1 MQKHNSARGI
11 DRRQF
16 LQQAGLAIGA
26 TGVLGGCADTGQKS
40 PLKDALG
47 SDEHFSIVSNPADPV
62 ASSPAGQWAV
72 QQLREAF
79 ESRGQKP
86 RIVARLQD
94 AHEGPCI
101 IASGPDSPVARGM
114 LADAKVALP
123 QSPESLALVA
133 GKYNNRPALL
143 ACGRD
148 VRGLVYAITEL
159 SDRVKY
165 GAQLTSILNVS
176 DPIVEQP
183 TARVRGIM
191 RSFTSDV
198 EDKPWYNDHEFWKPY
213 LSMLASQRFNRFNLA
228 FGIGYDFTRNIK
240 DAYFYFAYPFLLS
253 VPGYNVR
260 ATNLPDSERDNNLA
274 MLKFISEE
282 TVARGL
288 NFQLGIWTHAY
299 KWTDSPDV
307 NHNIEGLDES
317 NHASYCRD
325 ALKTL
330 LQACP
335 SISGVTF
342 RIHGESGVAEGSYNF
357 WKTLFDGIVQCGRKV
372 SIDLHAKGIDQQ
384 MIDVALNT
392 GMPVTVAPKT
402 WAEHMGLP
410 YHQAAIR
417 PVEQPRPNRRD
428 SGFFAKSSGSRSFL
442 RYGYGDLLK
451 EDRKYGIVHRTWPG
465 TQRLLLWGDP
475 HMAAAYATNF
485 ATFCGSDGLELMEP
499 LSFKGRKGS
508 GLKGRRDAYADP
520 PVQTKYDVE
529 KYVYGYRLWG
539 RLLFNPRTPPE
550 TWERTG
556 FSDFSIQ
563 TLPMR
568 AVWVKFL
575 AVASRILPLI
585 TTAHCPSA
593 ANNNYWPE
601 IYTNMS
607 VVDSRRPGP
616 YSDTPT
622 PRRFGTVSPL
632 DPELFSTIDAHA
644 NDLLNGQPSC
654 KYSPG
659 EVARWLRRLANLE
672 GVQVIPGS
680 SPIPVYSEDI
690 FIQLSLGR
698 FFASKFECGVLW
710 SIFLSSGDDRAGE
723 HAIKKYREAREAW
736 PFTAGPSHD
745 YVSDITFGL
754 EKQLRG
760 HWQDR
765 LPAIDADIAAME
777 AKLKLP
783 PKAKANVD
791 PEKVAAAI
799 AAVLEPPKRPVFKV
813 AHRAP
818 VNFNPGEPIALDLQS
833 SAASAH
839 LHYRRVNQGEPW
851 RVTAMPNSGGKF
863 AAEIP
868 ADYTRSPYPLQY
880 YIELRDAA
888 GAATIYPGL
897 NETFTQ
903 QPYIVVRQARA

>member
-1 MQKHNSARGI
+1 M
-11 DRRQF
+11 
-16 LQQAGLAIGA
+16 
-26 TGVLGGCADTGQKS
+26 
-40 PLKDALG
+40 
-47 SDEHFSIVSNPADPV
+47 V
-62 ASSPAGQWAV
+62 AQ
-72 QQLREAF
+72 
-79 ESRGQKP
+79 
-86 RIVARLQD
+86 LQD
-94 AHEGPCI
+94 APAGPCVV
-101 IASGPDSPVARGM
+101 AAGSDSRIARGM
-114 LADAKVALP
+114 LADAKVSLP
-123 QSPESLALVA
+123 DSPESLALIA
-133 GKYNNRPALL
+133 GRYSDSPVLL

-148 VRGLVYAITEL
+148 ARGLVYALTEL
-159 SDRVKY
+159 ADRVRNCP
-165 GAQLTSILNVS
+165 QLNSYLNVS

-191 RSFTSDV
+191 RSFTSDI
-198 EDKPWYNDHEFWKPY
+198 EDKPWYNDREFWKPY
-213 LSMLASQRFNRFNLA
+213 LSMLAGQRFNRFNLA

-260 ATNLPDSERDNNLA
+260 ATNLPDAERDNNLA
-274 MLKFISEE
+274 MLKFISDQ
-282 TVARGL
+282 TVARGMD
-288 NFQLGIWTHAY
+288 FQLGIWTHAY

-317 NHASYCRD
+317 NHVNYCRD

-335 SISGVTF
+335 SIGGVTF
-342 RIHGESGVAEGSYNF
+342 RIHGESGVAEGSYDF
-357 WKTLFDGIVQCGRKV
+357 WKTVFDGIVQCGRKI

-417 PVEQPRPNRRD
+417 PVELPRPNRRD
-428 SGFFAKSSGSRSFL
+428 SGFFSKSSGSRSFL
-442 RYGYGDLLK
+442 RYGYGDLFK

-485 ATFCGSDGLELMEP
+485 ATFCGSDGLEQMEP

-508 GLKGRRDAYADP
+508 GLKGRRDAYADRP
-520 PVQTKYDVE
+520 AETKYDVE
-529 KYVYGYRLWG
+529 KYAFGYRLWG

-550 TWERTG
+550 TWERNGVYGGSSRERLDSFT
-556 FSDFSIQ
+556 I
-563 TLPMR
+563 
-568 AVWVKFL
+568 
-575 AVASRILPLI
+575 ASRILPLI

-607 VVDSRRPGP
+607 IVDSRRPGP

-644 NDLLNGQPSC
+644 NDLLNGPPSC
-654 KYSPG
+654 KYSPV
-659 EVARWLRRLANLE
+659 EAAQWLRQLADIRLLF
-672 GVQVIPGS
+672 PTGS
-680 SPIPVYSEDI
+680 GPFPVYYNDI
-690 FIQLSLGR
+690 SIQICVGK
-698 FFASKFECGVLW
+698 FFASKFESGVLW
-710 SIFLSSGDDRAGE
+710 SIFLSSGDGRAADE
-723 HAIKKYREAREAW
+723 AVKKYREARDFWSKIDA
-736 PFTAGPSHD
+736 PAQV

-760 HWQDR
+760 RWQDR

-777 AKLKLP
+777 AKLKDP

-791 PEKVAAAI
+791 PQKVAAAI
-799 AAVLEPPKRPVFKV
+799 AAVLNPPARPVFEAK
-813 AHRAP
+813 HRAP
-818 VNFNPGEPIALDLQS
+818 ASFKPGEPIALDLQT

-839 LHYRRVNQGEPW
+839 LHYRRVNQAEPW
-851 RVTAMPNSGGKF
+851 NVIEMPNSAGKF

-868 ADYTRSPYPLQY
+868 ADYTQSPHPIQY
-880 YIELRDAA
+880 YIELRNAA

-903 QPYIVVRQARA
+903 QPYIVIRQAQA

>member
-1 MQKHNSARGI
+1 MQKDKSARGI

-26 TGVLGGCADTGQKS
+26 AGVLGGCADTGQNHPS
-40 PLKDALG
+40 QAALG
-47 SDEHFSIVSNPADPV
+47 SGEQFSIVSDPSDPV
-62 ASSPAGQWAV
+62 ASSPAGQWAM

-79 ESRGQKP
+79 EMRGQKP
-86 RIVARLQD
+86 RMVARLQD
-94 AHEGPCI
+94 ATDGPCI
-101 IASGPDSPVARGM
+101 FASGSDSPVARGM
-114 LADAKVALP
+114 LADAKVSLP
-123 QSPESLALVA
+123 QAPESLALVA
-133 GKYNNRPALL
+133 GKYNNRPVLL

-159 SDRVKY
+159 ADRVRY
-165 GAQLTSILNVS
+165 SPQLNASLNVS
-176 DPIVEQP
+176 DPVIEQP

-198 EDKPWYNDHEFWKPY
+198 EDKPWYNDREFWKPY

-260 ATNLPDSERDNNLA
+260 VTNLPDSERDNNLA
-274 MLKFISEE
+274 MLKFISDE

-288 NFQLGIWTHAY
+288 DFQLGIWTHAY

-317 NHASYCRD
+317 NHANYCRD
-325 ALKTL
+325 ALRTL

-342 RIHGESGVAEGSYNF
+342 RIHGESGVAEGSYDF

-372 SIDLHAKGIDQQ
+372 SIDLHAKGIDQE

-417 PVEQPRPNRRD
+417 PVELPRPNRRD

-442 RYGYGDLLK
+442 RYGYGDLFK

-485 ATFCGSDGLELMEP
+485 ATFCGSDGLEQMEP

-508 GLKGRRDAYADP
+508 GLKGHRDGYAEP
-520 PVQTKYDVE
+520 PVETKYDFE
-529 KYVYGYRLWG
+529 KYAYYYRLWG
-539 RLLFNPRTPPE
+539 RLLFNPRTPSE
-550 TWERTG
+550 VWERSGVYEGSSRESLDSFT
-556 FSDFSIQ
+556 I
-563 TLPMR
+563 
-568 AVWVKFL
+568 
-575 AVASRILPLI
+575 ASRILPLI

-607 VVDSRRPGP
+607 IVDSRRPGP

-644 NDLLNGQPSC
+644 SDLLQGSPSC
-654 KYSPG
+654 KYSPI
-659 EVARWLRRLANLE
+659 EVAQWLRQLASLQ
-672 GVQVIPGS
+672 GVSFSPGS
-680 SPIPVYSEDI
+680 SPWHVYDNDI
-690 FIQLSLGR
+690 SIQYSIGG
-698 FFASKFECGVLW
+698 FFASKFESGVLW
-710 SIFLSSGDDRAGE
+710 SIFLTTGDRRAGDE
-723 HAIKKYREAREAW
+723 AVKKYRQARDSW
-736 PFTAGPSHD
+736 LLIGGPAQF

-777 AKLKLP
+777 AKLKEP
-783 PKAKANVD
+783 PKPKADVD
-791 PEKVAAAI
+791 REKVAAAI
-799 AAVLEPPKRPVFKV
+799 AAVLTPPMRPMFDVT
-813 AHRAP
+813 HRAP
-818 VNFNPGEPIALDLQS
+818 ASFMPGEPIALDLKS

-839 LHYRRVNQGEPW
+839 LHYRRVNQAEPW
-851 RVTAMPNSGGKF
+851 HVTAMPKSAGKF
-863 AAEIP
+863 AATIP
-868 ADYTRSPYPLQY
+868 GDYTSSPYPMQY
-880 YIELRDAA
+880 YIELRNAA

>member
-1 MQKHNSARGI
+1 MQKDNSARGI

-62 ASSPAGQWAV
+62 ASSPAGLWAV

-101 IASGPDSPVARGM
+101 IASGLDSPVARGI
-114 LADAKVALP
+114 LADAKVSLP
-123 QSPESLALVA
+123 ESPESLALIAWRYSDIPV
-133 GKYNNRPALL
+133 LL

-148 VRGLVYAITEL
+148 PRGLMYALTEL
-159 SDRVKY
+159 ADRVRNCP
-165 GAQLTSILNVS
+165 QLNSYLNVS

-191 RSFTSDV
+191 RSFTSDI
-198 EDKPWYNDHEFWKPY
+198 EDKPWYNDREFWKPY
-213 LSMLASQRFNRFNLA
+213 LSMLAGQRFNRFNLA

-260 ATNLPDSERDNNLA
+260 ATNLPDAERDNNLA
-274 MLKFISEE
+274 MLKFISDQ

-342 RIHGESGVAEGSYNF
+342 RIHGESGVAEGSYDF
-357 WKTLFDGIVQCGRKV
+357 WKTLFDGIMQCGRKV

-508 GLKGRRDAYADP
+508 GLKGRRDGYAHP
-520 PVQTKYDVE
+520 PVETKYDFE
-529 KYVYGYRLWG
+529 KYAYYYRLWG
-539 RLLFNPRTPPE
+539 RLLFSPHTPSQ
-550 TWERTG
+550 TWERAG
-556 FSDFSIQ
+556 FAKNYYNQKPLLDS
-563 TLPMR
+563 
-568 AVWVKFL
+568 L
-575 AVASRILPLI
+575 AMVSRILPLI

-607 VVDSRRPGP
+607 IVDSRRPGP

-644 NDLLNGQPSC
+644 RDLFEGQPSC
-654 KYSPG
+654 KYSPV
-659 EVARWLRRLANLE
+659 EVAQWLRKVSDLDHVLMP
-672 GVQVIPGS
+672 PGS
-680 SPIPVYSEDI
+680 WPPWPAYSNDI
-690 FIQLSLGR
+690 FLQLCIGK
-698 FFASKFECGVLW
+698 FFASKFESGILW
-710 SIFLSSGDDRAGE
+710 SIFLSSGDRRAAE
-723 HAIKKYREAREAW
+723 EAVKKYHEARDFWSRIDAS
-736 PFTAGPSHD
+736 AHD
-745 YVSDITFGL
+745 YVPDITFGL

-777 AKLKLP
+777 AKLKEP
-783 PKAKANVD
+783 PNAKANVD
-791 PEKVAAAI
+791 PQKVAAAI
-799 AAVLEPPKRPVFKV
+799 AAVLEPPKRLVFDV
-813 AHRAP
+813 THRPPAS
-818 VNFNPGEPIALDLQS
+818 FKPGDSIAFELQS

-839 LHYRRVNQGEPW
+839 LHYRRVNQLEPW
-851 RVTAMPNSGGKF
+851 QVIAMPLSAGKF
-863 AAEIP
+863 SATIP
-868 ADYTRSPYPLQY
+868 ADYTRSAYPIQY
-880 YIELRDAA
+880 YIELRNAA

-903 QPYIVVRQARA
+903 QPYIVLRQT

>member
-26 TGVLGGCADTGQKS
+26 AGVLGGCADTGQKHPS
-40 PLKDALG
+40 QAALG
-47 SDEHFSIVSNPADPV
+47 SNQHFTIVSDPEDPI

-72 QQLREAF
+72 QQLCEAF

-86 RIVARLQD
+86 HTVVRLQD
-94 AHEGPCI
+94 APDGPCI
-101 IASGPDSPVARGM
+101 FAAGADSPVARGM
-114 LADAKVALP
+114 LAGEKVALP
-123 QSPESLALVA
+123 QSPESLALIA
-133 GKYNNRPALL
+133 GKYNNRPVLL

-148 VRGLVYAITEL
+148 ARGLVYAMTEL
-159 SDRVKY
+159 ADRVRNS
-165 GAQLTSILNVS
+165 AQLTSSLNVS
-176 DPIVEQP
+176 HPIVEQP

-198 EDKPWYNDHEFWKPY
+198 EDKPWYNDREFWKPY

-260 ATNLPDSERDNNLA
+260 ATNLSDAERDNNLA

-288 NFQLGIWTHAY
+288 DFQLGIWTHAY

-317 NHASYCRD
+317 NHVNYCRD

-342 RIHGESGVAEGSYNF
+342 RIHGESGVAEGSYDF

-442 RYGYGDLLK
+442 RYGYGDLFK

-508 GLKGRRDAYADP
+508 GLKGRRDAYAHP
-520 PVQTKYDVE
+520 PMQTRYDFE
-529 KYVYGYRLWG
+529 KYIDYYGFWG
-539 RLLFNPRTPPE
+539 RLLFNPRSSRE
-550 TWERTG
+550 M
-556 FSDFSIQ
+556 SDTSEIIA
-563 TLPMR
+563 R
-568 AVWVKFL
+568 
-575 AVASRILPLI
+575 ASRILPLI

-607 VVDSRRPGP
+607 IVDSRRPGP

-644 NDLLNGQPSC
+644 SDLLKGQPGC
-654 KYSPG
+654 KYSPV
-659 EVARWLRRLANLE
+659 EVARWLRQLADFKYSLN
-672 GVQVIPGS
+672 PGS
-680 SPIPVYSEDI
+680 RPWPAYDDDVS
-690 FIQLSLGR
+690 IQCCIGR
-698 FFASKFECGVLW
+698 FFASKFESGVLW
-710 SIFLSSGDDRAGE
+710 SIFLSSGDRRAAE
-723 HAIKKYREAREAW
+723 EAVKKYQEARECWSKIDA
-736 PFTAGPSHD
+736 PARD
-745 YVSDITFGL
+745 YVPDITFGL

-760 HWQDR
+760 QWRDR

-777 AKLKLP
+777 AKLKDP
-783 PKAKANVD
+783 PPAPKANVD

-799 AAVLEPPKRPVFKV
+799 AAVLEPPKRPVFEV
-813 AHRAP
+813 THHAP
-818 VNFNPGEPIALDLQS
+818 ASFKSGEPIALDLKS

-839 LHYRRVNQGEPW
+839 LHYRRVNQAEPW
-851 RVTAMPNSGGKF
+851 QVTAMPYSEGKF
-863 AAEIP
+863 AATIP
-868 ADYTRSPYPLQY
+868 ADYTQSAYPMQY
-880 YIELRDAA
+880 YIELRNPA

-897 NETFTQ
+897 NENFTQ

>member
-1 MQKHNSARGI
+1 M
-11 DRRQF
+11 
-16 LQQAGLAIGA
+16 
-26 TGVLGGCADTGQKS
+26 
-40 PLKDALG
+40 
-47 SDEHFSIVSNPADPV
+47 
-62 ASSPAGQWAV
+62 
-72 QQLREAF
+72 
-79 ESRGQKP
+79 
-86 RIVARLQD
+86 ARLQD
-94 AHEGPCI
+94 APSGPCI
-101 IASGPDSPVARGM
+101 VAAGADSPVARGM
-114 LADAKVALP
+114 LSDGKVSLP
-123 QSPESLALVA
+123 QLPESLALIL
-133 GKYNNRPALL
+133 GKYKNRPTLL

-148 VRGLVYAITEL
+148 ARGLVYAMTEL
-159 SDRVKY
+159 ADRVRNCPR
-165 GAQLTSILNVS
+165 LSSNLNVS
-176 DPIVEQP
+176 EPIVEQP
-183 TARVRGIM
+183 TACVRGIM

-198 EDKPWYNDHEFWKPY
+198 EDKPWYNDRKFWKPY

-253 VPGYNVR
+253 VAGYNVR
-260 ATNLPDSERDNNLA
+260 ATNLSNAERDNNLA
-274 MLKFISEE
+274 MLKFISDQ
-282 TVARGL
+282 TVERGL
-288 NFQLGIWTHAY
+288 EFQLGIWTHAY

-325 ALKTL
+325 ALRTL

-342 RIHGESGVAEGSYNF
+342 RIHGESGVAEGSYDF

-392 GMPVTVAPKT
+392 GMPVTVAPKS

-417 PVEQPRPNRRD
+417 PVEQPRSNRRD

-442 RYGYGDLLK
+442 RYGYGDLFK

-475 HMAAAYATNF
+475 QMAAAYATNF

-508 GLKGRRDAYADP
+508 GLKGRRDAYARP
-520 PVQTKYDVE
+520 PVPTKYDFE
-529 KYVYGYRLWG
+529 KYAKYYELWG
-539 RLLFNPRTPPE
+539 RLLFNPRTASE
-550 TWERTG
+550 TAE
-556 FSDFSIQ
+556 
-563 TLPMR
+563 TLI
-568 AVWVKFL
+568 K
-575 AVASRILPLI
+575 ASRILPLI

-607 VVDSRRPGP
+607 IVDSRRPGP

-644 NDLLNGQPSC
+644 NDLLNGKPSC
-654 KYSPG
+654 KYSPV
-659 EVARWLRRLANLE
+659 EVAQWLRRLSNVEHVTSAA
-672 GVQVIPGS
+672 GS
-680 SPIPVYSEDI
+680 SPWLIYDGDVS
-690 FIQLSLGR
+690 IQLGLGK
-698 FFASKFECGVLW
+698 FFASKFESGVLW
-710 SIFLSSGDDRAGE
+710 SFFLSSGDHRAGE
-723 HAIKKYREAREAW
+723 QAVKKYREARESWA
-736 PFTAGPSHD
+736 FIGGPAQL
-745 YVSDITFGL
+745 YVRDITFGL

-760 HWQDR
+760 YWNDR

-777 AKLKLP
+777 GKLKEP
-783 PKAKANVD
+783 SKPQADVD
-791 PEKVAAAI
+791 PQKVAAAI

-813 AHRAP
+813 THRAP
-818 VNFNPGEPIALDLQS
+818 ANFKPGEPITIDLQS

-839 LHYRRVNQGEPW
+839 LHYRRVNQAEPW
-851 RVTAMPNSGGKF
+851 HVTAMPSSAGKF
-863 AAEIP
+863 AAVIP
-868 ADYTRSPYPLQY
+868 GDYTSSPYPMQY
-880 YIELRDAA
+880 YIELRNAA

-903 QPYIVVRQARA
+903 QPYIVLRQARDL